1 MVLSAHDGNVER
13 GSGSS
18 FFRSFA
24 NVLDRL
30 AHSVWFTLLG
40 VAIVVFLAWRS
51 GYMLNSLG
59 DYPVPSALQVLG
71 VTSWGFLAPLAFGL
85 ISTLSS
91 VLSLLSTRLTASMR
105 NAGNWIG
112 VFQAVLAGLIDW
124 VLGNQAAWLTYP
136 VSFLL
141 EAAAVWVWARHSDRG
156 KARKAP
162 QGRKAV
168 IELVAVLAVSG
179 VFSLV
184 ANLLGYGWQVPS
196 GSKGVLFWLLVFTF
210 ALSMASNAINVLKLT
225 VQWPFWAVY
234 NLGQLSKAAIQGNW
248 ANVGKYVYYIINS
261 VAGLAFWSGR
271 DPGRDSR

>member
-1 MVLSAHDGNVER
+1 MGFPTDTPDAKQDEEGSFLRQLSGVFE
-13 GSGSS
+13 
-18 FFRSFA
+18 
-24 NVLDRL
+24 RL

-40 VAIVVFLAWRS
+40 VAIVVVLAWRS
-51 GYMLNSLG
+51 GYMLNVLG
-59 DYPVPSALQVLG
+59 DYQVPAALRSLG

-91 VLSLLSTRLTASMR
+91 ILSLLSTRLTASLR

-136 VSFLL
+136 VSFIL

-162 QGRKAV
+162 QGSRAV
-168 IELVAVLAVSG
+168 VELVVVLAVSAA
-179 VFSLV
+179 FSLV
-184 ANLLGYGWQVPS
+184 ANLLGYGWHVPC
-196 GSKGVLFWLLVFTF
+196 GTKGVLFWLLVFTF
-210 ALSMASNAINVLKLT
+210 ALSMASNAINALKLT
-225 VQWPFWAVY
+225 VQWPFWAIY

-261 VAGLAFWSGR
+261 VAGLVFWSGR
-271 DPGRDSR
+271 DPRRDER

>member
-1 MVLSAHDGNVER
+1 MVLSTHGGDAER
-13 GSGSS
+13 GAGDS
-18 FFRSFA
+18 FFRSSA
-24 NVLDRL
+24 NALDRL

-59 DYPVPSALQVLG
+59 DYPVPSALQALG

-168 IELVAVLAVSG
+168 IELVAVLVVSG

-184 ANLLGYGWQVPS
+184 ANLLGYEWQVPS